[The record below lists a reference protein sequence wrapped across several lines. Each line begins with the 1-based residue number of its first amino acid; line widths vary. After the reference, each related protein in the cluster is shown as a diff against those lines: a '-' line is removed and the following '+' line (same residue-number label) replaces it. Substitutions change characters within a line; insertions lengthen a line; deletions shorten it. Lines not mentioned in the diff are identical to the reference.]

1 MNVFIQFFTSMVK
14 ITEVKIINKLKHY
27 IDYIALFAIRKKN
40 IEPKSYLIQLADLIS
55 PKKRKVIT

>member
-14 ITEVKIINKLKHY
+14 ITEVKIINKLKQ
-27 IDYIALFAIRKKN
+27 IDYVALFAIRKKN

>member
-1 MNVFIQFFTSMVK
+1 MNVFFQFFTSMVK
-14 ITEVKIINKLKHY
+14 ITEVKIINKLEH

>member
-14 ITEVKIINKLKHY
+14 ITEVKIRNKLKH
-27 IDYIALFAIRKKN
+27 IDFIALFAIRKKN

-55 PKKRKVIT
+55 PKKRKVIK

>member
-14 ITEVKIINKLKHY
+14 ITEVKIINKLKQ
-27 IDYIALFAIRKKN
+27 IDYVALFAIRKKN
-40 IEPKSYLIQLADLIS
+40 IEPKSYLIQFADLIS

>member
-1 MNVFIQFFTSMVK
+1 MNVFFQFFTSMVK
-14 ITEVKIINKLKHY
+14 ITEVKIINKLKH